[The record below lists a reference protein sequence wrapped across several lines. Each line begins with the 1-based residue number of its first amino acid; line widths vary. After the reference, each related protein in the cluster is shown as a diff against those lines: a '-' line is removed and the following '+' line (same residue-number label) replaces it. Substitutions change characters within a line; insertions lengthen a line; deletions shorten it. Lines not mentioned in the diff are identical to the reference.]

1 MTTTPNETYGGEI
14 VARAVAAIG
23 LAAVALIHLLDA
35 IGKFHETP
43 YMGWMYIGLIL
54 ACLATAGALIRANLR
69 EAWLAALVLPAS
81 AAIGFTLTR
90 TVGLPQAHGD
100 IGNWSEP
107 LGLASLFVEGALIA
121 LAGYALAALRP
132 VRMLARRGRMTLAGA
147 R

>member
-1 MTTTPNETYGGEI
+1 MHTSNETFGDEI

-23 LAAVALIHLLDA
+23 LAGVALIHLLDA

-69 EAWLAALVLPAS
+69 EAWLVALALPVS

-107 LGLASLFVEGALIA
+107 LGLASLFVEGALIG
-121 LAGYALAALRP
+121 LAAYALTALRP
-132 VRMLARRGRMTLAGA
+132 ISLVARRGRMTLAGA